1 MVVQLPAWLIVGGW
15 ALLGAL
21 VGAGVRAANVRFA
34 GTEGLD
40 AGRRAWQRGGPVLV
54 TTVLFAAL
62 ALQLGLQPTLVIRS
76 LWVAVLVQVTFFDAE
91 HHLVLDRVLVPA
103 GMAALLLSLVTPGV
117 GWQSSLIAGAVAGA
131 VFLTIALGGSLLL
144 RAEAMGMGDVKLA
157 ALVGLML
164 GVGYAA
170 TALMAGVVVAGLVAM
185 ALVVV
190 RVKRVRDGIA
200 YGPYLAA
207 GAILSIFLAGAVR

>member
-170 TALMAGVVVAGLVAM
+170 TALMAGVVVAGLIAM